1 LFTSSVENNSPIY
14 NYIQMK
20 TGLVRRFGYFMI
32 FAMIMSCSTIKN
44 ANKTQKG
51 AGIGVAGG
59 AIIGG
64 IIGNN
69 VGSGN
74 NTVLGAIL
82 GAAIGGAAGG
92 YIGNRMDRQA
102 ERIAEEIP
110 GAEVKR
116 IGEGIN
122 VTFTQDAG
130 IFFDSNKANVKGAS
144 AVTLDKL
151 AGIFM
156 EYPDSNI
163 LIEGHTDSSGTEDYN
178 MHLSQQRAESV
189 GAFLNTKGMGSSRLT
204 TKWYGET
211 QPIGDNT
218 TPEGK
223 TKNRRVEL
231 AIVASPE
238 LKQEAMKET
247 GN

>member
-1 LFTSSVENNSPIY
+1 MIHTRWIKSASYLMAFTV
-14 NYIQMK
+14 
-20 TGLVRRFGYFMI
+20 
-32 FAMIMSCSTIKN
+32 IMSCSPIKN

-59 AIIGG
+59 ALIGG
-64 IIGNN
+64 VLGNN
-69 VGSGN
+69 LGKGGN
-74 NTVLGAIL
+74 TALGAII

-102 ERIAEEIP
+102 ERIEEEIP

-116 IGEGIN
+116 VGEGIN

-130 IFFDSNKANVKGAS
+130 VHFDTNKADVKGSS
-144 AVTLDKL
+144 ATTLDKMV
-151 AGIFM
+151 AIFK

-163 LIEGHTDSSGTEDYN
+163 LVEGHTDSAGAEEYN
-178 MHLSQQRAESV
+178 LNLSKQRAESV
-189 GAFLNTKGMGSSRLT
+189 TNYLSANGIAASRLT
-204 TKWYGET
+204 TKWYGEL
-211 QPIGDNT
+211 QPIGDNA

-231 AIVASPE
+231 AIVASE
-238 LKQEAMKET
+238 GLKQEAAKEV